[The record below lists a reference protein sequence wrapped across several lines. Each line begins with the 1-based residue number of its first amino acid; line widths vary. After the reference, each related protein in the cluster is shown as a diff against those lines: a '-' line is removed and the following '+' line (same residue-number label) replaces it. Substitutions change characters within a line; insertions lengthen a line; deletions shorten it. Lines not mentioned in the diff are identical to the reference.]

1 MDRTMPHRETGPAP
15 SSPGSVVLDI
25 GDDVGAAIVL
35 TPASLAGH
43 EIEIRFQNSV
53 WAGRH
58 VAVLER
64 RLPAGPTWAA
74 VFPSLTEGRWE
85 IRVRHNPTSPI
96 AAFDVAGGHV
106 TTTRLSTQQ

>member
-1 MDRTMPHRETGPAP
+1 MNDRHPRLEA
-15 SSPGSVVLDI
+15 SEAGSIVLEI

-43 EIEIRFQNSV
+43 EIEIRPQNGD

-64 RLPAGPTWAA
+64 RLTGGPTWAA
-74 VFPSLTEGRWE
+74 VFPSLPEGGWE
-85 IRVRHNPTSPI
+85 IRVRHNPTSPV
-96 AAFDVAGGHV
+96 AALDVAGGHV
-106 TTTRLSTQQ
+106 TTARLGTQQ